1 MSLCWF
7 GKVEKMKIL
16 AIEHELPNTVAE
28 DFQRYANEEA
38 RRTWDLHQSGLIRE
52 LYFRSDQD
60 EAVLVLE
67 CASVEEAQQTVGDLP
82 FVREGFIT
90 FELIPLKAYP
100 GFERL
105 FAKD

>member
-1 MSLCWF
+1 
-7 GKVEKMKIL
+7 MKIL
-16 AIEHELPNTVAE
+16 AIERELPGATAE
-28 DFQRYANEEA
+28 RFQRYAKEEA
-38 RRTWDLHQSGLIRE
+38 HQVWKLHQADLIRE
-52 LYFRSDQD
+52 LYFRADRN

-67 CASVEEAQQTVGDLP
+67 CASIEEAQAILAKLP
-82 FVREGFIT
+82 FVREKLIC

>member
-1 MSLCWF
+1 
-7 GKVEKMKIL
+7 MKIL
-16 AIEHELPNTVAE
+16 AIEHELPNVVAE

-38 RRTWDLHQSGLIRE
+38 RKAWDLHQAGVIRE
-52 LYFRSDQD
+52 LYFRADRN

-67 CASVEEAQQTVGDLP
+67 CASVPEVEQVLSELP
-82 FVREGFIT
+82 FVRQGLIR

-105 FAKD
+105 FAGS